1 MDQGNKLYIGNL
13 PYTVDQTKLQQLFEG
28 FGEVTEV
35 VVISDRFS
43 GKSKGFGFV
52 TFKNAADAEKAL
64 KEMNEKEV
72 DGRKLMVSVARPKKE
87 FKERKSF

>member
-1 MDQGNKLYIGNL
+1 MDQGNKLYVGNL
-13 PYTVDQTKLQQLFEG
+13 PYSVDQTKLQALFEV
-28 FGEVTEV
+28 FGELTEV